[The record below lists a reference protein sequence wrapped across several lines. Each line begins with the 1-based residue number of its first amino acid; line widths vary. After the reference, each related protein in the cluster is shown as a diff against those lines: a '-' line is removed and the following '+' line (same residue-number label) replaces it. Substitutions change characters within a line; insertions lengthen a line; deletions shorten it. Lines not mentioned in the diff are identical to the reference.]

1 MVRGRINISCYKC
14 DAENGSFW
22 GKNGITKTAAAAK
35 TANFF
40 EMVSIFE
47 FMRVES
53 KKIRKTVLGARARQ
67 KIIEVKICNRQTDRQ
82 IL

>member
-1 MVRGRINISCYKC
+1 MIPKMGVF
-14 DAENGSFW
+14 D
-22 GKNGITKTAAAAK
+22 AK
-35 TANFF
+35 TGLQKLLWQPKLQTFF

-47 FMRVES
+47 FMRVEA